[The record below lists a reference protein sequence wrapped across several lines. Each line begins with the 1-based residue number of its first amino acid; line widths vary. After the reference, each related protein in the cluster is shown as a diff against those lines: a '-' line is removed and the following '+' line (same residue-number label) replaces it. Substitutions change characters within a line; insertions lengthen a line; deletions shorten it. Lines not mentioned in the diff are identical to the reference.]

1 MVVLLG
7 ENHTKDVN
15 MFKNILKENSDFS
28 AYIIQELSISELE
41 SYHRCASR
49 TQKQARGK
57 LAEVLLRL
65 SDLIFESDTFTLP
78 LSQSDIGN
86 LVDTS
91 RESVNRLLSEF
102 INDSII
108 EMKGRDIKIM
118 NKKSLHIISSN
129 G

>member
-1 MVVLLG
+1 
-7 ENHTKDVN
+7 

-108 EMKGRDIKIM
+108 EMKGREIKIL